1 LYGDKDK
8 GEEGV
13 TRIEEVIEGLQ
24 ILAKYSNCI
33 DAQHDV
39 IYAGPGVASKVT
51 AKDTIRLHQLG
62 WHIDKEIDSWAKFT

>member
-1 LYGDKDK
+1 
-8 GEEGV
+8 V

-39 IYAGPGVASKVT
+39 IYAGPGISSMVT
-51 AKDTIRLHQLG
+51 AEDADRLKQLL
-62 WHIDKEIDSWAKFT
+62 WHIDKEVDSWAKFT